1 MLVALNLGRDESRHF
16 LWVNLLIQYTVLFIQ
31 YKICKTYSFS
41 FKSLHSPTR
50 FQFYCLNDKQ

>member
-31 YKICKTYSFS
+31 YKICKTYCFLRHM
-41 FKSLHSPTR
+41 FLVV
-50 FQFYCLNDKQ
+50 